1 MGWGVGVEHQ
11 PYSRRPWRSILEK
24 LDALAG
30 QPLETLH
37 HRHAGD
43 VAARPR
49 QAGDEARTHRIT
61 GHQDDRNGRG
71 DSLEGADRKVA
82 ECDQDILPELHQL
95 GGEIGHAI
103 VAALAEAVL
112 DDDVLP
118 FDIAKLFQALAKS
131 RHLRRISRRSSRPD
145 PADPPDLRRLL
156 RTRIKRPRPR
166 ARSEECRRAQF
177 EQISAAGLPT
187 RVPGFHSASPKPR
200 RSREV

>member
-1 MGWGVGVEHQ
+1 MSTPSTPSRATELMAASSWSLRRTGNGRTTRPSRLADFLCVGKASNLGWGVGVEHQ

-82 ECDQDILPELHQL
+82 ECDQDIRPELHQL

-118 FDIAKLFQALAKS
+118 FDIANSF
-131 RHLRRISRRSSRPD
+131 RPWRN
-145 PADPPDLRRLL
+145 PA
-156 RTRIKRPRPR
+156 T
-166 ARSEECRRAQF
+166 S
-177 EQISAAGLPT
+177 
-187 RVPGFHSASPKPR
+187 VGFPA
-200 RSREV
+200 